1 MRGILSLL
9 LWIASCTALPVN
21 STADD
26 FASLAFHQ
34 RQVPVVENYFVQ
46 LNGTKLF
53 YRQAGPRDI
62 QAKTILLLHGF
73 PSSSHQF
80 RNLMPL
86 LAAKGYRV
94 LAPDYPGYGFTVPAP
109 NYVYNFANTAD
120 IVDAFT
126 VALGLDKFAIYVHD
140 YGAPTGLRLALKQ
153 PDKIVGIVSQNGN
166 AYNEGFGAAFW
177 APIRKYWST
186 GAQIDRDNLRGALEL
201 NITKWQYINGA
212 SKPDKIGPEAYYLD
226 QTLMDRPGNKEI
238 QLDMFYDYRTNLP
251 LYADFQKYF
260 RTSNVPVLA
269 VWGKNDEIFVPAG
282 AEAFKRDVKRLELAL
297 INEGHFA
304 IETNEYEFAERMDAF
319 FHKFNVFKRC

>member
-9 LWIASCTALPVN
+9 LWTAACTALPVN

-34 RQVPVVENYFVQ
+34 QQVPVVENSFVQ

-53 YRQAGPRDI
+53 YRQAGPTDR

-120 IVDAFT
+120 IVGAFT

-140 YGAPTGLRLALKQ
+140 YGAPTGLRLALKH

-166 AYNEGFGAAFW
+166 AYNEGFGATFW

-186 GAQIDRDNLRGALEL
+186 GAQTDRDNLRGALEL
-201 NITKWQYINGA
+201 NITKWQYVNGA

-226 QTLMDRPGNKEI
+226 QTLMDRPRNKEI

-260 RTSNVPVLA
+260 RTANVPVLA

-282 AEAFKRDVKRLELAL
+282 AEAFKRDVKKLEITLL
-297 INEGHFA
+297 NEGHFA
-304 IETNEYEFAERMDAF
+304 IETNEHEFAERMDAF